1 MEAEW
6 PMEPAAKETMEAKLP
21 MEPAAKE
28 PDSPDSENDDRWE
41 FTFYLLRSFILL
53 FLSRPAAE
61 ARAPKTTQGQAAPN
75 RPKRKLTK
83 KSSTF
88 LDKSSLKKRNRRGN
102 AISWVE
108 AFKFKN
114 REEYEDSDVYK
125 DKISNLKTRDKG
137 GRPYKV
143 YYCAYARKTGYSP
156 CSYALRVTE
165 TLEGEVV
172 VEGGARRK

>member
-1 MEAEW
+1 MRIYVFG
-6 PMEPAAKETMEAKLP
+6 PKLL
-21 MEPAAKE
+21 
-28 PDSPDSENDDRWE
+28 S
-41 FTFYLLRSFILL
+41 LLRSFILL

-61 ARAPKTTQGQAAPN
+61 ARAPRTTQGQAAPK

-125 DKISNLKTRDKG
+125 DKISNLKTHDKG
-137 GRPYKV
+137 GRPYNI
-143 YYCAYARKTGYSP
+143 ARAPRSRRST
-156 CSYALRVTE
+156 T
-165 TLEGEVV
+165 EVV
-172 VEGGARRK
+172 TMTIKDLRTWRGRRRTTAKRIKELKNYLKWKLGPEISSKILETRI